1 MGLVLLVIGM
11 LVATVLIGWFAYSG
25 MEFEGVGVTIV
36 VALCLL
42 VTTGVGTLNWATT
55 YRGERWETC
64 HVTGK
69 DRGGN
74 SGGYRIYTSNCDTL
88 ADEDSILRG
97 KYNSS
102 NVWQKIPN
110 KATCSCSSSGRGS
123 RSCRSSRTFW
133 TRGLSAKLDPCGI
146 CTTFQEL

>member
-110 KATCSCSSSGRGS
+110 QGDVQLLVVGS
-123 RSCRSSRTFW
+123 RIPIMSQFQNV
-133 TRGLSAKLDPCGI
+133 LDARPVG
-146 CTTFQEL
+146 